1 MKTLSLKLLNLGF
14 AFGVMAMASSVA
26 ASPQH
31 GKPGG
36 GYPRF
41 EAKQKQFQEMR
52 ANRQAMRQA
61 RQQQKDADVQ
71 IPQNAPAQA
80 PVPLASA
87 VQQNQGSIERE
98 SNVRFNRLTPEERQ
112 ALRRQIKEA
121 RREIYLQR
129 QQ

>member
-1 MKTLSLKLLNLGF
+1 MKTLSLKLLNLGL
-14 AFGVMAMASSVA
+14 ALGVMAMASSVA

-31 GKPGG
+31 GKLGG
-36 GYPRF
+36 GHPRF

-61 RQQQKDADVQ
+61 RQQQKDADVP